1 MYQFKEEHFMKRFL
15 SLFLMFALLTGLALG
30 AMAAEVDSD
39 SEYCF
44 GVEDFDQSQ
53 TLVGICITE
62 LPDATLGTV
71 MLGTRVLHSG
81 DILTKEQVEQMTFH
95 PLRTEQDRQATVT
108 YLPIY
113 ENRVAPSA
121 TMTISIKGKVDLAPV
136 AQDAALETYKNLSN
150 SGQLPVSD
158 PEGSAL
164 TYTLTRHPRRGQ
176 VTIHE
181 DGTYTYTP
189 KKNKVGT
196 DSFTYTATDESGKVS
211 REATVTVTVLK
222 ANSKEQYADTA
233 GNDSRFCAE
242 WLKNTG
248 LFLGETIDGQLCFQ
262 PEKTVSRGEFTA
274 LLVRSLEIPVEDD
287 ALYTGFSDDVS
298 SWLKPY
304 LAAAMRSGL
313 TASWPH
319 GDKFG
324 ANEPIS
330 GKEAALL
337 LQNALDLPVSTAAD
351 SESETPW
358 ADAAMATLAENGIPL
373 DDAPLTR
380 AQMASALYRAKQLA
394 GDAPGA
400 QIFNRK

>member
-1 MYQFKEEHFMKRFL
+1 MKRFL
-15 SLFLMFALLTGLALG
+15 SLFLIFAALAGLCLYA
-30 AMAAEVDSD
+30 AAAEVDSD

-44 GVEDFDQSQ
+44 GVEDFDQSH

-62 LPDATLGTV
+62 LPDADLGTV
-71 MLGTRVLHSG
+71 MLGTRVLCSG
-81 DILTKEQVEQMTFH
+81 DILTAEQVQQMTFH

-113 ENRVAPSA
+113 ENRVAPAA
-121 TMTISIKGKVDLAPV
+121 TMTISIKGKADLAPI
-136 AQDAALETYKNLSN
+136 AEDAALETYKNLSN
-150 SGQLPVSD
+150 SGTLPVSD
-158 PEGSAL
+158 PEGSNL
-164 TYTLTRHPRRGQ
+164 TYTLTRRPRRGE
-176 VTIHE
+176 VTIHD

-222 ANSKEQYADTA
+222 AASKEQYADTSSL
-233 GNDSRFCAE
+233 DCRFTAE

-248 LFLGETIDGQLCFQ
+248 LFTGEKIDGTLCFQ

-274 LLVRSLEIPVEDD
+274 LLVRALDIPVEDD
-287 ALYTGFSDDVS
+287 AMYTGFSDNIP

-313 TASWPH
+313 TAGWPN
-319 GDKFG
+319 GDQFG
-324 ANEPIS
+324 ANEPIT

-337 LQNALDLPVSTAAD
+337 LQNALDLSVTTSAD
-351 SESETPW
+351 TESEDPW
-358 ADAAMATLAENGIPL
+358 TDAAVAALAENGIALGEEPM
-373 DDAPLTR
+373 TR
-380 AQMASALYRAKQLA
+380 AQMADALYRATQLA
-394 GDAPGA
+394 ADAPGMQVFA
-400 QIFNRK
+400 GK

>member
-1 MYQFKEEHFMKRFL
+1 MKRFL

-121 TMTISIKGKVDLAPV
+121 TMTISIKGKADLAPV

-181 DGTYTYTP
+181 DGTYT
-189 KKNKVGT
+189 
-196 DSFTYTATDESGKVS
+196 
-211 REATVTVTVLK
+211 
-222 ANSKEQYADTA
+222 
-233 GNDSRFCAE
+233 
-242 WLKNTG
+242 
-248 LFLGETIDGQLCFQ
+248 
-262 PEKTVSRGEFTA
+262 
-274 LLVRSLEIPVEDD
+274 
-287 ALYTGFSDDVS
+287 
-298 SWLKPY
+298 
-304 LAAAMRSGL
+304 
-313 TASWPH
+313 
-319 GDKFG
+319 
-324 ANEPIS
+324 
-330 GKEAALL
+330 
-337 LQNALDLPVSTAAD
+337 
-351 SESETPW
+351 
-358 ADAAMATLAENGIPL
+358 
-373 DDAPLTR
+373 
-380 AQMASALYRAKQLA
+380 
-394 GDAPGA
+394 
-400 QIFNRK
+400 

>member
-1 MYQFKEEHFMKRFL
+1 
-15 SLFLMFALLTGLALG
+15 
-30 AMAAEVDSD
+30 
-39 SEYCF
+39 
-44 GVEDFDQSQ
+44 
-53 TLVGICITE
+53 
-62 LPDATLGTV
+62 
-71 MLGTRVLHSG
+71 
-81 DILTKEQVEQMTFH
+81 
-95 PLRTEQDRQATVT
+95 
-108 YLPIY
+108 
-113 ENRVAPSA
+113 
-121 TMTISIKGKVDLAPV
+121 
-136 AQDAALETYKNLSN
+136 
-150 SGQLPVSD
+150 
-158 PEGSAL
+158 
-164 TYTLTRHPRRGQ
+164 

-222 ANSKEQYADTA
+222 ANSKEQYADTT
-233 GNDSRFCAE
+233 GSDSRFCAE

-274 LLVRSLEIPVEDD
+274 LLVRSLDIPVEQD

-304 LAAAMRSGL
+304 LAAAMRAGL
-313 TASWPH
+313 TANWPH

-337 LQNALDLPVSTAAD
+337 LQNALDLPMTTAAD
-351 SESETPW
+351 EESDDPV
-358 ADAAMATLAENGIPL
+358 AAAALATLAENGISL
-373 DDAPLTR
+373 DDTPLTR

-394 GDAPGA
+394 GDAPGM
-400 QIFNRK
+400 QVFNRK